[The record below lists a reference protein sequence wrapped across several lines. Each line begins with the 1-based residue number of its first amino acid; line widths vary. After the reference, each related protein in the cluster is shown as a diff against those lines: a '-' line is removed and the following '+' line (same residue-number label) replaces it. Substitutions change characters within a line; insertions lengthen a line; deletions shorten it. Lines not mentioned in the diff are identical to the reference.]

1 MISDNEGSFYM
12 KKLLLLFCSLLLVA
26 GCGKSAATLPTVIGS
41 GNVDIPA
48 YKVTAPA
55 AGKILGLILESGE
68 RIGKGQPLF
77 AIEQPELDAAVEDA
91 ATEATRADAEL
102 TNLES
107 GSGEQAIAAADYS
120 LQSAESS
127 YQAAEQNYQ
136 KMASLYAQN
145 AIARIKVEQ
154 AQAALAAAEAN
165 LEAAKAHQTRLTAK
179 ASPEAIEQQKQAA
192 LQAQQHYQQL
202 LQKQQANE
210 AQSPCTGIV
219 TEKLL
224 SSGDTAAQGQHILT
238 IRATEQCQVN
248 LKMQP
253 QQAAALKTGQEV
265 IAEAAV
271 LKKTFPGTITA
282 IDNGTVTIML
292 ENKLEEL
299 KAAMEVSI
307 SLKK

>member
-1 MISDNEGSFYM
+1 M
-12 KKLLLLFCSLLLVA
+12 KKLLLLFCSLLLIA
-26 GCGKSAATLPTVIGS
+26 GCGKPAATLPTVIGS

-48 YKVTAPA
+48 YKITAPA

-91 ATEATRADAEL
+91 ATEAARADAEL

-154 AQAALAAAEAN
+154 AQAA

-271 LKKTFPGTITA
+271 LKKPSPGPIPA
-282 IDNGTVTIML
+282 INNGTVTIML

>member
-1 MISDNEGSFYM
+1 M

-26 GCGKSAATLPTVIGS
+26 GCGKPAATLPTVIGS
-41 GNVDIPA
+41 GSVDIPA
-48 YKVTAPA
+48 YKITAPA

-91 ATEATRADAEL
+91 ATEAARADAEL

-154 AQAALAAAEAN
+154 AQAALATAEAN

-179 ASPEAIEQQKQAA
+179 ASPEAIEQQSKQ
-192 LQAQQHYQQL
+192 HSRHNSIINSCC
-202 LQKQQANE
+202 KN
-210 AQSPCTGIV
+210 SRPT
-219 TEKLL
+219 KP
-224 SSGDTAAQGQHILT
+224 
-238 IRATEQCQVN
+238 RAPV
-248 LKMQP
+248 P
-253 QQAAALKTGQEV
+253 A
-265 IAEAAV
+265 
-271 LKKTFPGTITA
+271 
-282 IDNGTVTIML
+282 
-292 ENKLEEL
+292 
-299 KAAMEVSI
+299 
-307 SLKK
+307 

>member
-1 MISDNEGSFYM
+1 M
-12 KKLLLLFCSLLLVA
+12 KKLLLLFCALLLIA
-26 GCGKSAATLPTVIGS
+26 GCGKPAASLPTVIGS
-41 GNVDIPA
+41 GNVEIPV
-48 YKVTAPA
+48 YKITAPA
-55 AGKILGLILESGE
+55 AGKILGLILEPDE

-77 AIEQPELDAAVEDA
+77 AVEQPELDAAVEDA
-91 ATEATRADAEL
+91 ATEAARAEAEL
-102 TNLES
+102 SNLES
-107 GSGEQAIAAADYS
+107 GSGQQAVDAANYS

-127 YQAAEQNYQ
+127 YQSASQNYQ

-154 AQAALAAAEAN
+154 AQSALAAAEAN
-165 LEAAKAHQTRLTAK
+165 LEAAKAHQARLTAK
-179 ASPEAIEQQKQAA
+179 ASPEAIEQQKQAVS
-192 LQAQQHYQQL
+192 QAQQHYQQL

-210 AQSPCTGIV
+210 APSPCTGIV

-224 SSGDTAAQGQHILT
+224 GSGDTAALGQHILT
-238 IRATEQCQVN
+238 IRATEQCQVR

-253 QQAAALKTGQEV
+253 QQAAALKPGQEV

-271 LKKTFPGTITA
+271 LKKSFPGIISA
-282 IDNGTVTIML
+282 IDDGTVTITL

-299 KAAMEVSI
+299 KASMEISI

>member
-1 MISDNEGSFYM
+1 
-12 KKLLLLFCSLLLVA
+12 
-26 GCGKSAATLPTVIGS
+26 
-41 GNVDIPA
+41 
-48 YKVTAPA
+48 
-55 AGKILGLILESGE
+55 
-68 RIGKGQPLF
+68 
-77 AIEQPELDAAVEDA
+77 
-91 ATEATRADAEL
+91 
-102 TNLES
+102 
-107 GSGEQAIAAADYS
+107 
-120 LQSAESS
+120 
-127 YQAAEQNYQ
+127 
-136 KMASLYAQN
+136 MASLYAQN

-282 IDNGTVTIML
+282 INNGTVTIML

>member
-1 MISDNEGSFYM
+1 M
-12 KKLLLLFCSLLLVA
+12 KKLLLLFCSLLLVT
-26 GCGKSAATLPTVIGS
+26 GCGKPAATLPTVIGS
-41 GNVDIPA
+41 GSVDIPA
-48 YKVTAPA
+48 YKITAPA

-91 ATEATRADAEL
+91 ATEAARADAEL

-154 AQAALAAAEAN
+154 AQAAEAN

-224 SSGDTAAQGQHILT
+224 SSRDTAAQGQHILT